1 LSLTLALSPAELEF
15 LQRGPWFG
23 SLPAE
28 LQSLIVE
35 RSNVRSFRKGE
46 CLIREGEPGKG
57 VFAVLRGRTRH
68 LRSISGDDEVLLH
81 VGEPGLWFGEYPMLA
96 RAPSI
101 GSVVA
106 DTATRALFLSAT
118 EFRRIVDAEPRYYW
132 PFCELLCE
140 RFALLYKYVAE
151 ARGLAPE
158 EWLRERLA
166 GIIHLQRMQR
176 PVQDTAT
183 IKMSQSELANMIGL
197 SRQTLNGLLASL
209 QARGVVE
216 VSYRT
221 IRLLE

>member
-1 LSLTLALSPAELEF
+1 
-15 LQRGPWFG
+15 
-23 SLPAE
+23 

-46 CLIREGEPGKG
+46 YLIREGEPGKG
-57 VFAVLRGRTRH
+57 VFALLRGRTRH
-68 LRSISGDDEVLLH
+68 LRSIAGDEEVLLH

-106 DTATRALFLSAT
+106 DTATRALLLSAA
-118 EFRRIVDAEPRYYW
+118 EFRRIVDAEPRHYW

-140 RFALLYKYVAE
+140 RFALLFKYVAQ

-176 PVQDTAT
+176 PAQDRAT
-183 IKMSQSELANMIGL
+183 IRMSQSELANMIGL

-209 QARGVVE
+209 QARGVIE

>member
-1 LSLTLALSPAELEF
+1 MPLALSAAEIEF

-23 SLPAE
+23 GLPSE

-35 RSNVRSFRKGE
+35 RSTVRTFRKGE
-46 CLIREGEPGKG
+46 YLAREGEPGKG
-57 VFAVLRGRTRH
+57 VFALLRGRTRH
-68 LRSISGDDEVLLH
+68 MRSIAGDEEVLLH

-96 RAPSI
+96 RGPSI
-101 GSVVA
+101 GDVVA
-106 DTATRALFLSAT
+106 DTTTRTLFLPAS
-118 EFRRIVDAEPRYYW
+118 EFRRIVDAEPRYLG

-166 GIIHLQRMQR
+166 GIIHVQRMRR
-176 PVQDTAT
+176 PVQDAAT

-221 IRLLE
+221 IRLIE

>member
-1 LSLTLALSPAELEF
+1 MAIALSPAEIEF

-23 SLPAE
+23 GLPTE

-46 CLIREGEPGKG
+46 YLTHEGEPGKG
-57 VFAVLRGRTRH
+57 VFALLRGRTRH
-68 LRSISGDDEVLLH
+68 TRSIAGDEEVLLH

-96 RAPSI
+96 RVPSI

-106 DTATRALFLSAT
+106 VTTTRALLFSAA

-151 ARGLAPE
+151 SRGLAPE
-158 EWLRERLA
+158 EWLLERLA
-166 GIIHLQRMQR
+166 GIIHVQRMQR
-176 PVQDTAT
+176 PVQGAAT
-183 IKMSQSELANMIGL
+183 ITMSQSELANMIGL

-209 QARGVVE
+209 QARGLVE

-221 IRLLE
+221 IRLLA